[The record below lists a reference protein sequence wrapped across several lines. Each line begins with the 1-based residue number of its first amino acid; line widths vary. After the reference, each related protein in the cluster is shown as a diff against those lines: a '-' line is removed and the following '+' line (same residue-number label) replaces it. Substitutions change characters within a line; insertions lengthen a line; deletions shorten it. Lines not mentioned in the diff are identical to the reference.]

1 METKK
6 TTKSTTIKAKTT
18 ENGVVKKRISK
29 FMQGALKYKG
39 AFDREEV
46 MSYVNS

>member
-6 TTKSTTIKAKTT
+6 TTKTETTKSKTT
-18 ENGVVKKRISK
+18 ENVVVKKRISK

-39 AFDREEV
+39 AFDRDEV
-46 MSYVNS
+46 MNYVNS